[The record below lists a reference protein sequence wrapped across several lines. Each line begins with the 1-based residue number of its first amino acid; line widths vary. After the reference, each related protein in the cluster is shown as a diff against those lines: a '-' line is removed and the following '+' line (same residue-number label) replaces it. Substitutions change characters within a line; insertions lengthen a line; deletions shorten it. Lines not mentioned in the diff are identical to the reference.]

1 MRTTLTRRSRG
12 FLLCTVLTLG
22 LSSSPAPAA
31 WADDEA
37 GPLNGSGA
45 TSQLQ
50 VQSLYEE
57 AARAAGRHEAYR
69 RSAEVQATAVRL
81 LRSELARQRSDLREL
96 KSDVGEL
103 ARIQYRGGLLPDTL
117 LALTRSTRR
126 DALRNLSLVRSAHH
140 GLTSSL
146 RRVQRNTVDLTE
158 AEQKAMAGLRLLR
171 TLQEQQ
177 AAAKRDI
184 QAKLRRA
191 RALQEAQARRA
202 VTPCR
207 DGSTPVHRDL
217 SSLPLP
223 VRSRDQWTLPV
234 QGYVLSAG
242 FGAQGSHWAHR
253 HTGQDFAVPV
263 GTPVRAVGAGVVVA
277 AGCDGPFGNNIVIR
291 HDNGYHTQYAHLSVL
306 RVSAGDSVGPGD
318 PIALS
323 GNSGN
328 SSGPHLHFE
337 VRVTQEF
344 GSEVDPVV
352 WMQEH
357 GVTF

>member
-1 MRTTLTRRSRG
+1 M
-12 FLLCTVLTLG
+12 
-22 LSSSPAPAA
+22 
-31 WADDEA
+31 
-37 GPLNGSGA
+37 
-45 TSQLQ
+45 
-50 VQSLYEE
+50 
-57 AARAAGRHEAYR
+57 
-69 RSAEVQATAVRL
+69 RL
-81 LRSELARQRSDLREL
+81 LRAELTRQRSDLREL
-96 KSDVGEL
+96 KADVGEL

-117 LALTRSTRR
+117 LALTTSTRR
-126 DALRNLSLVRSAHH
+126 DALRNLSLVHSAHH
-140 GLTSSL
+140 GLTASL

-158 AEQKAMAGLRLLR
+158 AQRKAMAGLRLLR
-171 TLQEQQ
+171 TLQQRQ

-207 DGSTPVHRDL
+207 DGSAPVHRDL
-217 SSLPLP
+217 SSLLFP
-223 VRSRDQWTLPV
+223 VRSRNQWVLPV

-242 FGAQGSHWAHR
+242 FGAAGSHWAHR

-263 GTPVRAVGAGVVVA
+263 GTPVHAVGAGVVVE
-277 AGCDGPFGNNIVIR
+277 AGCDGAFGNNVVIR
-291 HDNGYHTQYAHLSVL
+291 HGNGYYTQYAHLSVL
-306 RVSAGDSVGPGD
+306 RVSVGQSVGPGD

-323 GNSGN
+323 GNTGN

-344 GSEVDPVV
+344 GSAVDPVI
-352 WMQEH
+352 WMREH